1 MGKEALSHE
10 IVLQD
15 VRKKS
20 WNAMAELARRKAE
33 GLTMG
38 CRSTPC
44 GSQVGN
50 AANDFLKPQQ
60 IKCTTVAIRHRIRTS
75 LRSEAMGP
83 IDVFER
89 AETIEFCSLY
99 LSIYFEILDPPESTR

>member
-1 MGKEALSHE
+1 MHCCCHMFK
-10 IVLQD
+10 
-15 VRKKS
+15 
-20 WNAMAELARRKAE
+20 
-33 GLTMG
+33 
-38 CRSTPC
+38 
-44 GSQVGN
+44 
-50 AANDFLKPQQ
+50 DFLKPQQ

-99 LSIYFEILDPPESTR
+99 LIIYFEILDPPESTRHGPRLHSVDK